1 MSQRRF
7 VLLLVAALVAI
18 SGAFYLSTER
28 NLPRDTHD
36 TALLP
41 TLGSELNSVTALS
54 VRKGGAAPTVT
65 VHEVAGRW
73 TVAQLGDYPADVA
86 KLRKLL
92 LAMADAKIVEEKT
105 SNPASFAVIGVED
118 PTQPGATG
126 AEITVSG
133 QNIKHSMIVGKPVGQ
148 GNFARRSGENQSY
161 VVEPGL
167 FFETEPRS
175 WIDPR
180 LIDVASTTIQSMEV
194 KPATGPAYS
203 IHRVKPGDDEFG
215 LDGVPAGRKAL
226 DPHALAPSATLLS
239 GLNADDVSAASTVGF
254 GKSEQAIVTQ
264 ADGNVITLTGTV
276 SGDKRWIQVSAS
288 KDAALTAK
296 GQGRAFEVAA
306 YRYDAIFRPLEQLL
320 VPKPSPAAKKAPSS
334 PKKPIAAAKP

>member
-1 MSQRRF
+1 MSRRRL

-18 SGAFYLSTER
+18 CGAFYLSTER
-28 NLPRDTHD
+28 NLTRDTHD
-36 TALLP
+36 TPLLA
-41 TLGSELNSVTALS
+41 TLGSELNSVTSLS
-54 VRKGGAAPTVT
+54 VTKSGATPAVT
-65 VHEVAGRW
+65 VHQMAGRW
-73 TVAQLGDYPADVA
+73 TVAQRGDYPADVA

-92 LAMADAKIVEEKT
+92 LALSDAKIVEEKT
-105 SNPASFAVIGVED
+105 SNPANFAVIGVED
-118 PTQPGATG
+118 PTQPGATR

-133 QNIKHSMIVGKPVGQ
+133 QNIKRSVIVGKPVGQ

-161 VVEPGL
+161 IVEPGL
-167 FFETEPRS
+167 YFETDPRS

-180 LIDVASTTIQSMEV
+180 LIDIASTTIQSMEV

-203 IHRVKPGDDEFG
+203 IHRVKTGDDEFS
-215 LDGVPAGRKAL
+215 LDRVPAGRKAE

-239 GLNADDVSAASTVGF
+239 VLNADDVSAASAVDF

-276 SGDKRWIQVSAS
+276 SGDKRWIEVSAT

-296 GQGRAFEVAA
+296 GQGRAFEVAT

-320 VPKPSPAAKKAPSS
+320 VPKPSPIAQKAPAS